1 VVETRLQLLKV
12 RDALQSLPEI
22 DRSAFILRV
31 QHELPYA
38 EIARVLRLSLTAT
51 KVKVHRVR
59 KKLLATCFSEEAYR

>member
-1 VVETRLQLLKV
+1 MVESQLEFQRVQRFLQT
-12 RDALQSLPEI
+12 LPEI
-22 DRSAFILRV
+22 DRTAFVMRV

-59 KKLLATCFSEEAYR
+59 KRIIAVCLDKEVSG